1 MSQKIKES
9 ELLNVVAGKEP
20 IFLDEV
26 EGYGYLCPTC
36 GNRILEKQDDNEW
49 YCPGCKTHKKVFT
62 LFIDSLSPDEPKNNL
77 LQRLARVYDLEI
89 ETSRDNEIEEKLTSA
104 RDIAERGRKQA
115 YMETFRAERNL
126 DYFRTISDRK
136 DGREI
141 KTGFS
146 FFDDENCNLFG
157 GLNEGLYIIGA
168 ISSLGKTTFCWQ
180 LAEQIAE
187 RGTPVLFFS
196 LEQSKEELLAKG
208 ISRRTYEL
216 GGREFGKGV
225 QHILNSRKYAS
236 YSQKE
241 RSMIAEAIAKTAKA
255 DELIMI
261 VEGTQNGKRIGIKE
275 IKNFVREAEIYYGQ
289 SPVVFLDYLQIL
301 PPADVRAQERQNTDI
316 AVTALKD
323 ISRFYHTPVIVISS
337 FNRESY
343 LEPVTMKA
351 FKESGA
357 IEYSS
362 DVLMALQLDGMDIQ
376 KVKTGETFKPE
387 DEKTRKARVY
397 DLIEQCTEAKKEKVA
412 VRVQLK
418 VLKNRNGNTFNA
430 SLDLI
435 HAYCRFEE
443 IKELK
448 SRNYRN
454 GI

>member
-1 MSQKIKES
+1 MSQKVRES
-9 ELLNVVAGKEP
+9 ELLNIVAGKEP
-20 IFLDEV
+20 VFLDSV

-36 GNRILEKQDDNEW
+36 GNRILERQGDDW
-49 YCPGCKTHKKVFT
+49 YCPGCETHKKVFT
-62 LFIDSLSPDEPKNNL
+62 LFVDSLKPEDSKKNI
-77 LQRLARVYDLEI
+77 LQRLANVYDLEL
-89 ETSRDNEIEEKLTSA
+89 ETSRDEETEKKLTSA
-104 RDIAERGRKQA
+104 GDLAEKGRKQA
-115 YMETFRAERNL
+115 YMETFRAARNL
-126 DYFRTISDRK
+126 DYFRTIADRK
-136 DGREI
+136 DSRDI

-146 FFDDENCNLFG
+146 FFDDENRNLFG
-157 GLNEGLYIIGA
+157 GLHEGLYIMGA

-208 ISRRTYEL
+208 ISRRTYEA

-225 QHILNSRKYAS
+225 QHILNGRRYAG
-236 YSQKE
+236 YSWKE
-241 RSMIAEAIAKTAKA
+241 MAVITEAIAKTAEA
-255 DELIMI
+255 DEKIMI
-261 VEGTQNGKRIGIKE
+261 VEGTQNGHRIGLKE
-275 IKNFVREAEIYYGQ
+275 IRDFVREAEIYYGQ
-289 SPVVFLDYLQIL
+289 SPVIFLDYLQIL
-301 PPADVRAQERQNTDI
+301 PPADIRAPERQNTDI

-323 ISRFYHTPVIVISS
+323 ISRFYHTPVFVISS

-343 LEPVTMKA
+343 MEPVTMKA

-376 KVKTGETFKPE
+376 KIKTGDTFKPE

-397 DLIEQCTEAKKEKVA
+397 DLIDRCTEAKMEKTA

-430 SLDLI
+430 ALDLI
-435 HAYCRFEE
+435 HAYCYFEE
-443 IKELK
+443 IKEVK
-448 SRNYRN
+448 SRDYRR